1 MPKADLNPLAR
12 FSDRVEDY
20 ARYRPSYPSSLIDFL
35 CKNAGLKAGASVA
48 DVGSGTG
55 ILTRLLLDAGAR
67 VHAVE
72 PNDAMRAAA
81 ETEFR
86 GRPNFVS
93 VKGTAEKT
101 GLPSA
106 SVSLITCAQA
116 FHWFEPAETRTE
128 FARILAPGGRC
139 AIFWNTSVAHGSAFA
154 EGYEVIKLRFRTD
167 SGRVHHENIRALEE
181 FDSFFGRGG
190 WERQNFDNFQVLDRV
205 GLRGR
210 LLSSSYAP
218 KSGHPAHESML
229 AALDELFDQC
239 QSNGAVRMDYK
250 TELFLGTFIR

>member
-1 MPKADLNPLAR
+1 VD
-12 FSDRVEDY
+12 DY
-20 ARYRPSYPSSLIDFL
+20 VRYRPSYPSSLIDFL
-35 CKNAGLKAGASVA
+35 CRNAGLKAGASVA
-48 DVGSGTG
+48 DIGSGTG

-81 ETEFR
+81 ESEL
-86 GRPNFVS
+86 GDRPGFVS
-93 VKGTAEKT
+93 VNGTAEKT

-106 SVSLITCAQA
+106 SVPLITCAQA
-116 FHWFEPAETRTE
+116 FHWFEPVETRAE

-139 AIFWNTSVAHGSAFA
+139 AIIWNNSVGHGSAFA
-154 EGYEVIKLRFRTD
+154 EGYEAIKSRFRTD
-167 SGRVHHENIRALEE
+167 SSRVQHESIRALEE

-190 WERQNFDNFQVLDRV
+190 WENRSFDNFQVLDRI

-210 LLSSSYAP
+210 LLSASYAP

-229 AALDELFDQC
+229 AALDELFDRC
-239 QSNGAVRMDYK
+239 QSNGIVRMDYR
-250 TELFLGTFIR
+250 TELFLGSFIR